1 MIPISDLDTSVIDS
15 QVLPAKT
22 SSSSSSSSQQL
33 PSSTS
38 DVPPIDARQDSSL
51 FETLDPRL
59 PFDQRRDIHSQASRE
74 TEAGERIDIGG
85 LRGMVEG
92 SMGRRNGGEEDLSK
106 MDEELDWS

>member
-22 SSSSSSSSQQL
+22 SSSSSSQQL

-85 LRGMVEG
+85 LRGVVEG
-92 SMGRRNGGEEDLSK
+92 SSMGGRNGGEEDLSK
-106 MDEELDWS
+106 MDDELDWS